1 LGIRGGLR
9 PKSVYRFAAFEL
21 HPALGELRKHGYR
34 IPLQDQPF
42 RILCLLLDSPAELV
56 TREQIRETLWAAHTF
71 VDFDRS
77 LNKAMVK
84 LRQALDD
91 DADAPR
97 FIETLPKRGY
107 RFLIPVELVA
117 SEAGADSSS
126 AGVGAA
132 IPRLENQ
139 NAGSGVANSVTGENA
154 AADVIADDS
163 SARAAGPARRIIRW
177 TTRGLAG
184 VAGVMIVL
192 WLAPAAWRDQL
203 MPPIFRSPIRSLA
216 VLPLENL
223 SGDPNQQY
231 FVDGM
236 TDELTTSLA
245 HIPSLRV
252 VSHTTMNQYH
262 NSHKPIPEI
271 GRELQVDAVIEG
283 SVVRS
288 GDKVRITTKLID
300 APHDRLLWAQS
311 YENTLTD
318 VLEVQDMIALDVAS
332 QVKTKVDTGVRG
344 GSVAFAA
351 LRAPVQPRP
360 NAYDDLLRGRSEL
373 TKQNPEAMK
382 KAAEYFQAAID
393 DDPDYARAYAGLA
406 DSYNLMAN
414 FQVMFT
420 AQAYPR
426 ARAAA
431 MKALELDPDLAQAHL
446 ALARVKHHFEW
457 DWAGA
462 EVEYKRTIELNP
474 NYSVAHYAYAWFLT
488 DVGRF
493 DDAMR
498 ELHRA
503 QELDPGSI
511 IVATNLGRTLY
522 HARRY
527 DEAIVEL
534 QRAVAMDPSRRFSH
548 TFLRMAYE
556 GKGMCPE
563 ALNEVRTIQT
573 LIGGADD
580 AGSIRVYAMCGR
592 ADDAHRAL
600 AVPNPRTQPVE
611 DWVWTASAYAALG
624 EKDRAFQ
631 WMEKGFE
638 HRDFFLTELRTNPY
652 FDPLRSDPRFQ
663 KLLDRMKFPT

>member
-1 LGIRGGLR
+1 MGTRSGPR
-9 PKSVYRFAAFEL
+9 PKSIYRFASFEL
-21 HPALGELRKHGYR
+21 HTTSGELRKHGYHV
-34 IPLQDQPF
+34 PLQDQPF
-42 RILCLLLDSPAELV
+42 RILCILLENPNELV
-56 TREQIRETLWAAHTF
+56 TREQIRETLWAADTF

-107 RFLIPVELVA
+107 RFLIPVEIVT
-117 SEAGADSSS
+117 SEDSGSAGAATAIRQLEDHH
-126 AGVGAA
+126 AGNA
-132 IPRLENQ
+132 IRNL
-139 NAGSGVANSVTGENA
+139 ASGENGVPGVNER
-154 AADVIADDS
+154 DG
-163 SARAAGPARRIIRW
+163 SARTAAPAGRIIRW
-177 TTRGLAG
+177 TTRGLAA
-184 VAGVMIVL
+184 VACVVVAI

-203 MPPIFRSPIRSLA
+203 LPPIFRPAIRSLA

-223 SGDPNQQY
+223 SGDPSQQY
-231 FVDGM
+231 FADGM

-245 HIPSLRV
+245 RIQSLRV
-252 VSHTTMNQYH
+252 VSRTTMNQYR

-271 GRELQVDAVIEG
+271 AREVNVDAVIEG

-288 GDKVRITTKLID
+288 GDKVRITTQLID
-300 APHDRLLWAQS
+300 ARRDRHLWAQS
-311 YENTLTD
+311 YEDTLTD

-332 QVKTKVDTGVRG
+332 QVRTNV
-344 GSVAFAA
+344 GSGSRSFPVAFAA
-351 LRAPVQPRP
+351 PRAPIRP
-360 NAYDDLLRGRSEL
+360 NAYDDLLRGKSEL
-373 TKQNPEAMK
+373 TKQDPDAMK

-393 DDPDYARAYAGLA
+393 EDPGYARAYAGLA

-414 FQVMFT
+414 YQVLFT

-426 ARAAA
+426 ARGAA
-431 MKALELDPDLAQAHL
+431 MKSLALDPDLAQAHL

-462 EVEYKRTIELNP
+462 ELEYKRTLELNP

-488 DVGRF
+488 DIGRF
-493 DDAMR
+493 DEAIR
-498 ELHRA
+498 ELRRA
-503 QELDPGSI
+503 QELDPASI
-511 IVATNLGRTLY
+511 IVATNLGRSLY

-527 DEAIVEL
+527 DEAIAEL
-534 QRAVAMDPSRRFSH
+534 QRAVAMDPNRRFSH

-556 GKGMCPE
+556 AKGMCPE
-563 ALNEVRTIQT
+563 ALNEVRFIQT

-580 AGSIRVYAMCGR
+580 AGSIHVYAICGR
-592 ADDAHRAL
+592 ADDARRAL

-624 EKDRAFQ
+624 EKDRAYQ
-631 WMEKGFE
+631 WLDKGFE
-638 HRDFFLTELRTNPY
+638 HRDFFLTELKTNPY
-652 FDPLRSDPRFQ
+652 FDPFRSDPRFQ
-663 KLLDRMKFPT
+663 KLLDRMKFPE

>member
-1 LGIRGGLR
+1 MGIPSGPRL
-9 PKSVYRFAAFEL
+9 KSVYRFASFEL
-21 HPALGELRKHGYR
+21 HTSLGELRKHGYR
-34 IPLQDQPF
+34 VPLQDQPF
-42 RILCLLLDSPAELV
+42 RILCLLLENPAELV
-56 TREQIRETLWAAHTF
+56 TREQIRETLWAADTF

-107 RFLIPVELVA
+107 RFLIPVGIVA
-117 SEAGADSSS
+117 SEASGDNGS
-126 AGVGAA
+126 AGVGTA
-132 IPRLENQ
+132 IPSRENQ
-139 NAGSGVANSVTGENA
+139 NAGSAVSNSVTGKNA
-154 AADVIADDS
+154 GADVIARDGS
-163 SARAAGPARRIIRW
+163 GQRAGPASRIMRW
-177 TTRGLAG
+177 TTLGLAG
-184 VAGVMIVL
+184 VACVGIAL
-192 WLAPAAWRDQL
+192 WLAPGQWLDQL
-203 MPPIFRSPIRSLA
+203 MPPIFRPPIRSLA

-223 SGDPNQQY
+223 SGDPSEQY
-231 FVDGM
+231 FADGM

-245 HIPSLRV
+245 RIPSLRV
-252 VSHTTMNQYH
+252 VSRTTMNQYH
-262 NSHKPIPEI
+262 DIHKSIPEI
-271 GRELQVDAVIEG
+271 ARELDVDAVIEG
-283 SVVRS
+283 SVMRS
-288 GDKVRITTKLID
+288 GDKVRITTQLID
-300 APHDRLLWAQS
+300 AHHDRHLWAQT
-311 YENTLTD
+311 YEDNLTD
-318 VLEVQDMIALDVAS
+318 VVEVQDAIALDVAS
-332 QVKTKVDTGVRG
+332 QVRTNVDSARRG
-344 GSVAFAA
+344 FPVAFAA
-351 LRAPVQPRP
+351 PRAPIRP
-360 NAYDDLLRGRSEL
+360 SAYDDLLRGKSEL

-393 DDPDYARAYAGLA
+393 DDPGYARAYAGLA

-414 FQVMFT
+414 FQVLFT
-420 AQAYPR
+420 AEAHPR

-462 EVEYKRTIELNP
+462 QVEYKRTIELNP

-488 DVGRF
+488 DVARF
-493 DDAMR
+493 DEAIR
-498 ELHRA
+498 ELRRA
-503 QELDPGSI
+503 QELDPASI

-534 QRAVAMDPSRRFSH
+534 QRAVAMDPNRRFSH

-556 GKGMCPE
+556 AKGMCPE
-563 ALNEVRTIQT
+563 ALNEVRIIQT

-580 AGSIRVYAMCGR
+580 AGSIHVYATCGR
-592 ADDAHRAL
+592 ADDARRAL
-600 AVPNPRTQPVE
+600 AVPNPKTQPVE

-631 WMEKGFE
+631 WLDKGFE
-638 HRDFFLTELRTNPY
+638 HRDFFLTELKTDPY

-663 KLLDRMKFPT
+663 QLLDRMKFPE